1 MSPDLSVTDRIT
13 TMTLV
18 EHLEEL
24 RRRLIVIVLTV
35 LGAAVIG
42 FLLSGTVLALLRD
55 RLPEANRELIFLAPA
70 DALTAQLKIAGFLGI
85 AMAMPVILWQL
96 WRFVGPGLTPRERRF
111 VWPVIGSALALFVIG
126 VLIGYLVIPY
136 TLQFLLNFSEGV
148 ATPSLTIDGY
158 IGFVTTMMLAFGLV
172 LEFPIVLIG
181 LARVGVLNYRR
192 IASRRRW
199 AVLAIVLFAIVLT
212 PGGDPISPLILSGV
226 MFLLFEGSLLIIRLI
241 RR

>member
-1 MSPDLSVTDRIT
+1 VTDEQT

-24 RRRLIVIVLTV
+24 RRRLIVIVLSV
-35 LGAAVIG
+35 LAAAVVG
-42 FLLSGTVLALLRD
+42 FLFSRSVLILLRD
-55 RLPEANRELIFLAPA
+55 RLPDEYQELTFLAPA

-85 AMAMPVILWQL
+85 ALAMPIILLQL
-96 WRFVGPGLTPRERRF
+96 WRFVGPGLTPRERRY
-111 VWPVIGSALALFVIG
+111 VWPVIGAALLLFVAG

-136 TLQFLLNFSEGV
+136 TLRFLLDFSQGL
-148 ATPSLTIDGY
+148 ATPNLTIDGY

-181 LARVGVLNYRR
+181 LARVGILNYRR

-199 AVLAIVLFAIVLT
+199 AILAIILFAIVLT

-226 MFLLFEGSLLIIRLI
+226 MFLLFEGSLLIIRLFK
-241 RR
+241 R

>member
-1 MSPDLSVTDRIT
+1 VTDSDT

-24 RRRLIVIVLTV
+24 RRRLIVIVLSV

-42 FLLSGTVLALLRD
+42 FLLSRPVLAILRD
-55 RLPEANRELIFLAPA
+55 RLPEASRELIFLAPA

-85 AMAMPVILWQL
+85 GMAMPVILYQL
-96 WRFVGPGLTPRERRF
+96 WRFVGPGLTRRERRY
-111 VWPVIGSALALFVIG
+111 VWPVIGAALLLFVTG

-136 TLQFLLNFSEGV
+136 TLQFLLDFSEGV

-158 IGFVTTMMLAFGLV
+158 VGFVTTMMLAFGLV

-181 LARVGVLNYRR
+181 LARVGILNYRR
-192 IASRRRW
+192 VASQRRW
-199 AVLAIVLFAIVLT
+199 AVLGIVLFAIVLT
-212 PGGDPISPLILSGV
+212 PGGDPISPLILAGV
-226 MFLLFEGSLLIIRLI
+226 MFLLFEGSLQIIRLFK
-241 RR
+241 R

>member
-1 MSPDLSVTDRIT
+1 
-13 TMTLV
+13 MTLV

-24 RRRLIVIVLTV
+24 RRRLIVIVLSV

-42 FLLSGTVLALLRD
+42 FLLSRPVLVLLRD
-55 RLPEANRELIFLAPA
+55 RLPEANRELSFLAPA

-85 AMAMPVILWQL
+85 AMAMPIILWQL
-96 WRFVGPGLTPRERRF
+96 WRFVGPGLTPRERRY
-111 VWPVIGSALALFVIG
+111 VWPVIGAAMILFVSG

-136 TLQFLLNFSEGV
+136 TLQFLLNFSEGL
-148 ATPSLTIDGY
+148 ATPNLTIDGY

-199 AVLAIVLFAIVLT
+199 AVLGIVLFAIVLT

-226 MFLLFEGSLLIIRLI
+226 MFLLFEGSLLIIRLFKH
-241 RR
+241 

>member
-1 MSPDLSVTDRIT
+1 VTDKTIS
-13 TMTLV
+13 MTLV

-24 RRRLIVIVLTV
+24 RRRLIVIVLSV
-35 LGAAVIG
+35 LGAAVVG
-42 FLLSGTVLALLRD
+42 FLLSGPVLVLLRD
-55 RLPEANRELIFLAPA
+55 RLPEANRELIYLAPA

-85 AMAMPVILWQL
+85 AMAMPIILWQL
-96 WRFVGPGLTPRERRF
+96 WRFVGPGLTPRERRY
-111 VWPVIGSALALFVIG
+111 VWPVIGAAMILFVSG

-136 TLQFLLNFSEGV
+136 TLQFLLNFSEGL
-148 ATPSLTIDGY
+148 ATPNLTIDGY

-199 AVLAIVLFAIVLT
+199 AFLAIVLFAIVLT

-226 MFLLFEGSLLIIRLI
+226 MFILFEGSLLIIRLFK
-241 RR
+241 R

>member
-1 MSPDLSVTDRIT
+1 VTDNQT

-24 RRRLIVIVLTV
+24 RRRLIIIVVCVLAGAV
-35 LGAAVIG
+35 LGFI
-42 FLLSGTVLALLRD
+42 LSRPVLILLRD
-55 RLPEANRELIFLAPA
+55 QLPEGYRQLTFLGPA
-70 DALTAQLKIAGFLGI
+70 DALSAQLKVAGFLGI
-85 AMAMPVILWQL
+85 GIAMPVILFQL
-96 WRFVGPGLTPRERRF
+96 WRFVGPGLTPRERRY
-111 VWPVIGSALALFVIG
+111 VWPVIGAALTLFVTG

-136 TLQFLLNFSEGV
+136 TLRFLLDFSVGL
-148 ATPSLTIDGY
+148 ADPDLTIDKY
-158 IGFVTTMMLAFGLV
+158 VGFVTTMMLAFGLV

-181 LARVGVLNYRR
+181 LAKVGVLNYRR

-212 PGGDPISPLILSGV
+212 PGGDPISPMILAAV

>member
-1 MSPDLSVTDRIT
+1 VTDNSA

-42 FLLSGTVLALLRD
+42 FIVSRDVLALLRD
-55 RLPEANRELIFLAPA
+55 RLPEQYRNLVFLGPA
-70 DALTAQLKIAGFLGI
+70 DALTAQLKIAGFIGI
-85 AMAMPVILWQL
+85 AIAMPVILWQL
-96 WRFVGPGLTPRERRF
+96 WRFVAPGLTPGERRYA
-111 VWPVIGSALALFVIG
+111 WPVILAALTLFAAGIVIG
-126 VLIGYLVIPY
+126 FVVIPY
-136 TLQFLLNFSEGV
+136 TLNFLLDFSQGV
-148 ATPSLTIDGY
+148 ATPNLTIDAY

-181 LARVGVLNYRR
+181 LTRVGVLNYRR
-192 IASRRRW
+192 VASRRRW
-199 AVLAIVLFAIVLT
+199 AILAIVIFAIVLT
-212 PGGDPISPLILSGV
+212 PGGDPISPLILSSV
-226 MFLLFEGSLLIIRLI
+226 MFILFEGSLLIIRMM

>member
-1 MSPDLSVTDRIT
+1 VTDNSA

-35 LGAAVIG
+35 MGAAVIG
-42 FLLSGTVLALLRD
+42 FILSRSVLAILRD
-55 RLPEANRELIFLAPA
+55 RLPEAYRNLVFLGPA
-70 DALTAQLKIAGFLGI
+70 DALTAQLKIAGFVGI
-85 AMAMPVILWQL
+85 ALAMPVILWQL
-96 WRFVGPGLTPRERRF
+96 WRFVSPGLTPGERRYA
-111 VWPVIGSALALFVIG
+111 WPVIITALALFAVGIVIG
-126 VLIGYLVIPY
+126 FIVIPY
-136 TLQFLLNFSEGV
+136 TLNFLLDFSQGV
-148 ATPSLTIDGY
+148 ATPNLTIDAY

-192 IASRRRW
+192 VASRRRW
-199 AVLAIVLFAIVLT
+199 AILAIVIFAIVLT
-212 PGGDPISPLILSGV
+212 PGGDPISPLILSSV
-226 MFLLFEGSLLIIRLI
+226 MFILFEGSLLIIRLI

>member
-1 MSPDLSVTDRIT
+1 MTDDHT

-24 RRRLIVIVLTV
+24 RRRLIVIVFSV
-35 LGAAVIG
+35 LAAAVVG
-42 FLLSGTVLALLRD
+42 FLLSRTVLVILRD
-55 RLPEANRELIFLAPA
+55 RLPDEYQTLIFTAPA

-85 AMAMPVILWQL
+85 AMAMPVILIQL
-96 WRFVGPGLTPRERRF
+96 WRFVGPGLTPRERRY
-111 VWPVIGSALALFVIG
+111 VWPVIGAALLLFATG

-136 TLQFLLNFSEGV
+136 TLRFLLDFSVGL
-148 ATPSLTIDGY
+148 ATPMLTIDGY

-199 AVLAIVLFAIVLT
+199 ALLAIVLFAIVLT

-226 MFLLFEGSLLIIRLI
+226 MFLLFEGSLLIIRLFK
-241 RR
+241 R

>member
-1 MSPDLSVTDRIT
+1 VTDDQT

-24 RRRLIVIVLTV
+24 RRRLIVIVLAV

-42 FLLSGTVLALLRD
+42 FVLSRTVLALLRD
-55 RLPEANRELIFLAPA
+55 RLPEADRELIFLAPA

-85 AMAMPVILWQL
+85 ALAMPVILYQL
-96 WRFVGPGLTPRERRF
+96 WRFVGPGLTPRERRY
-111 VWPVIGSALALFVIG
+111 VWPVIGGALVLFVSG

-136 TLQFLLNFSEGV
+136 TLRFLLDFSEGL

-181 LARVGVLNYRR
+181 LSRVGILNYRR

-199 AVLAIVLFAIVLT
+199 ALLAIVLFAIVLT

-226 MFLLFEGSLLIIRLI
+226 MFLLFEGSLLIIRLFK
-241 RR
+241 R